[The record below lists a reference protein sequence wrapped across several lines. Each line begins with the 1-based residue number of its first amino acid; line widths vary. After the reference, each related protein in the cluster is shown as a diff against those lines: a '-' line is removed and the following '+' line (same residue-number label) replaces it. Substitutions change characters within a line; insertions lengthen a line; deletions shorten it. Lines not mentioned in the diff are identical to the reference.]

1 MAPIPRPAVSRWLFV
16 SWAPIGSS
24 TEAVWVAE
32 VSPRTPAKSW
42 APDAAHSSSEKGA
55 AMIDVNVT
63 LHRWPFRRLF
73 GDDPV
78 RLVSYLRE
86 KGVTQAWAGSFDGL
100 LHRDVSAVNARLAGD
115 CEKHGPKC
123 LVPFGS
129 INPKLPDW
137 Q

>member
-1 MAPIPRPAVSRWLFV
+1 
-16 SWAPIGSS
+16 
-24 TEAVWVAE
+24 
-32 VSPRTPAKSW
+32 
-42 APDAAHSSSEKGA
+42 
-55 AMIDVNVT
+55 MIDVNVT

-86 KGVTQAWAGSFDGL
+86 KGVTQAWAGSFEGL
-100 LHRDVSAVNARLAGD
+100 LHRDMSAVNARLAGD
-115 CEKHGPKC
+115 CERHGPKF

-137 Q
+137 QEDLRRCAQNHRMPGIRLHPNYH